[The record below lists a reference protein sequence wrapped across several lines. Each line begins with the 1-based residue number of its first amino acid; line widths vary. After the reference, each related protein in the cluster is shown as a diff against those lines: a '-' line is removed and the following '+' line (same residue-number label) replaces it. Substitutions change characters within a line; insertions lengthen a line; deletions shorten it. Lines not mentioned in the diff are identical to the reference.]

1 MVRCQCIF
9 FSKWQLTWRRPTQ
22 RRSTSIS
29 HVPISLALGEEKMVH
44 VDIFFKAFPRKHHSW
59 ISAFLAGKHEALP
72 EYRGLSLNI
81 WNSDCRPHTF
91 AQTSTLMSFITTHKT
106 EMKKKAESIMHLD
119 FLLPDDTTTKVPTD
133 MRKNENTKIEHQ
145 ITVHNYFWP

>member
-106 EMKKKAESIMHLD
+106 EIKKKSRSNHAFRFFITRRYNNKGTNWHEEEW
-119 FLLPDDTTTKVPTD
+119 KY
-133 MRKNENTKIEHQ
+133 KNWTP
-145 ITVHNYFWP
+145 NYCA